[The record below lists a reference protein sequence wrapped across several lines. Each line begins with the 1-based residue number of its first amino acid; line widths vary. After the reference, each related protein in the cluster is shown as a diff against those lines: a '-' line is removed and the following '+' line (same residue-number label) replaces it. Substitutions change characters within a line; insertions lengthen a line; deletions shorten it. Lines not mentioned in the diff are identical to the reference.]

1 MTKQPAA
8 YQMYIDGRWLA
19 AESGATFDVL
29 NPATEETIATVPDA
43 GREEMRRA
51 IEAARRAFD
60 DGPWPRTSP
69 RDRSRVLQQIA
80 DGLTARRAALAALLI
95 AEAGAAQYLLP
106 MQLDDPLTAMHSYAE
121 LAAKTELE
129 EMLPPLLQQSPAGP
143 SATQMLVYRQ
153 PAGVVGAINTWNF
166 PLYVLIQK
174 LGPALAAGCTLVVKA
189 SPYAPLVNLEVAK
202 VIEQA
207 GLPKG
212 VVNVVTGEGVAVSE
226 ELVASPLVDKISF
239 TGSVP
244 TGKKI
249 AETAAR
255 NLTRLHLELGGKSA
269 CIVLD
274 DADVEAMAPL
284 LASPA
289 FVHAGQACAATTR
302 CLLPASLYD
311 RALEKMAGFVGNLKV
326 GDPSDPAVMVGP
338 LIREARRTA
347 VEEYIR
353 SGEDEGASLVAGGRR
368 PAALDRGYFLEPTIF
383 GDVRNDMRIAREEI
397 FGPVLSVTKYNDLD
411 EAVRIAND
419 SRYGLSGRVVTRN
432 TAKGIEVAKRLR
444 TGSVLLGHGFGG
456 PGALTFTVAPFGGF
470 KESGLG
476 REGGKYGLFEFTE
489 IQTIAW

>member
-1 MTKQPAA
+1 
-8 YQMYIDGRWLA
+8 MYIDGRWLA
-19 AESGATFDVL
+19 AGSGATFDVL
-29 NPATEETIATVPDA
+29 NPATEETIATCPEA
-43 GREEMRRA
+43 GRAEMRRA
-51 IEAARRAFD
+51 LEAARRAFGE
-60 DGPWPRTSP
+60 GPWPRMSP
-69 RDRSRVLQQIA
+69 RDRSRVIQQIA
-80 DGLTARRAALAALLI
+80 DGLSARRNELAALLT
-95 AEAGAAQYLLP
+95 AEVGAAQYLLP

-121 LAAKTELE
+121 LAARADLE
-129 EMLPPLLQQSPAGP
+129 EMLPPLVQQTVAGP
-143 SATQMLVYRQ
+143 TATQMLVYRQ

-189 SPYAPLVNLEVAK
+189 SPYAPLINLEVAK
-202 VIEQA
+202 VIDQTD
-207 GLPKG
+207 LPKG
-212 VVNVVTGEGVAVSE
+212 VVNVVTGEGVEISE
-226 ELVASPLVDKISF
+226 ELVASPLLDKISF

-244 TGKKI
+244 TGKRI
-249 AETAAR
+249 AAAAAQ

-274 DADVEAMAPL
+274 DADVEAMAPV

-302 CLLPASLYD
+302 CLVPASLYD
-311 RALEKMAGFVGNLKV
+311 RALEKMAAFVGNLKV
-326 GDPSDPAVMVGP
+326 GDPSDAAVMVGP

-353 SGEDEGASLVAGGRR
+353 SGKDEGAALVAGGGR
-368 PAALDRGYFLEPTIF
+368 PATLERGYFLEPTIF

-397 FGPVLSVTKYNDLD
+397 FGPVLAVTKYNDVD

-419 SRYGLSGRVVTRN
+419 SRYGLSGRVVTHN
-432 TAKGIEVAKRLR
+432 TAKGLEVAKRLR

-476 REGGKYGLFEFTE
+476 REGGKYGLYEFTE